1 MKHPLFLT
9 AGRWCH
15 QDHQVGSPP
24 WMSDCCAELVQK
36 IRGNDE
42 DYLLLAMRILKQA
55 QHGGGEHIALGEI
68 LLVAFSNEFFHLIE
82 RDDCL
87 TVSLR
92 TR

>member
-1 MKHPLFLT
+1 
-9 AGRWCH
+9 
-15 QDHQVGSPP
+15 
-24 WMSDCCAELVQK
+24 
-36 IRGNDE
+36 
-42 DYLLLAMRILKQA
+42 MRILKQA